1 VKDKASD
8 EVGMIKQ
15 IIYQLHVQLEL
26 AQHKLKGVK
35 QALTAKEKKNNKKK
49 VLPLYAHSIK

>member
-8 EVGMIKQ
+8 KVRIIKQ

-26 AQHKLKGVK
+26 AKYKLKGVK
-35 QALTAKEKKNNKKK
+35 QALTAKEKKKDKKK
-49 VLPLYAHSIK
+49 VLLLYAHSIK